1 VSLTNVL
8 AVNGK
13 VSLVTVNKN
22 WGDQVTLQ
30 NIKIKGK
37 KVDVCQWSQG
47 STSGEPKKLGA
58 GPSGSLCK
66 YSTSTISYA

>member
-1 VSLTNVL
+1 
-8 AVNGK
+8 A
-13 VSLVTVNKN
+13 
-22 WGDQVTLQ
+22 TLQ